1 MTTEKMIEVM
11 KAYTK
16 GEPIECKMILGED
29 NWGDVID
36 NPSWDWLNY
45 EYRIKSENKE
55 PTYRPYK
62 NIEEMYEDI
71 KKRLDENYGG
81 MQHPVFS
88 GMWLK
93 QKDYDMMTQ
102 ITGTLNDSSLDHQ
115 EILLGQVWIRL
126 EKAFND
132 YTFLDGTPFGIKVE

>member
-1 MTTEKMIEVM
+1 MTIEEQIKVM
-11 KAYTK
+11 EAYTEGK
-16 GEPIECKMILGED
+16 TIQSKAVIGEHWCDDTKPT
-29 NWGDVID
+29 
-36 NPSWDWLNY
+36 WDWY
-45 EYRIKSENKE
+45 HFEYRIKPE

-62 NIEEMYEDI
+62 NLEEMYEDI